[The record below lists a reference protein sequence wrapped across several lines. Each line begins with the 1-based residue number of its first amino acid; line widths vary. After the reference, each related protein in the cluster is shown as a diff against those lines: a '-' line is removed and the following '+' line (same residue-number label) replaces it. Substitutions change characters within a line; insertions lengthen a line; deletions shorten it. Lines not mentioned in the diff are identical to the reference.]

1 MMCSFIGNQLQH
13 HLEEWVN
20 IGASSEV
27 LNWISNGVN
36 IPFKNIP
43 SQFSFQN
50 KAFKRHEAYFIRSE
64 LKRLVKAKCIK
75 KVDTQPV
82 GVSPISV
89 VPKKNNEFRLIH
101 DLRHLNS
108 FCKVQSVIY
117 EDIKTVID
125 YIDPEDF
132 MITTDIKNGF
142 HHIGISPEDQK
153 FLGFQFEGQYYT
165 WCVLPFGA
173 TFSPY
178 FFSKTLRPVVQYLRQ
193 NDIKAVCYV
202 DDFIAADAE
211 VNIEV
216 KKDFVLH
223 TLTRLGFT
231 INFKKSNLVP
241 NQSQMFIGYI
251 IQTNKVPG
259 KIFIQIPKHRINRLR
274 HDIQRA
280 IKNGKLS
287 ARALAKITGQCISM
301 SKAILPAKLLLR
313 NIYRDL
319 ATRSSWQDILVLSE
333 SALKDLQW
341 WLKSMSAWNGTA
353 FESKATDIV
362 QMTCD
367 APSSG
372 FSATIIGSH
381 LEAHAIWDPVTATRS
396 SNFRELKAV
405 LFTLKSFLPHLKNK
419 TVSLYSDNITT
430 VANVN
435 FQGSKHKHLSDL
447 ARQIWSMAITNSI
460 SLKVK
465 HIRGV
470 NNGHSDRLSRL
481 PQKYEWT
488 LHPELF
494 NYLDRKFGPHTID
507 RFASVNTYQCEVYNS
522 RFLDPFSSGLNALEQ
537 TDWHQHNN
545 FVNPPLRLLPEIL
558 RLIISQK
565 ARATIIAPYWP
576 AMPWF
581 RTLQLLSTSHPIKL
595 PHPKL
600 ICFPVQNT
608 TPEPCKNASW
618 KLYAWRVS
626 GEILC

>member
-1 MMCSFIGNQLQH
+1 M
-13 HLEEWVN
+13 
-20 IGASSEV
+20 
-27 LNWISNGVN
+27 
-36 IPFKNIP
+36 
-43 SQFSFQN
+43 
-50 KAFKRHEAYFIRSE
+50 
-64 LKRLVKAKCIK
+64 
-75 KVDTQPV
+75 
-82 GVSPISV
+82 
-89 VPKKNNEFRLIH
+89 
-101 DLRHLNS
+101 
-108 FCKVQSVIY
+108 
-117 EDIKTVID
+117 
-125 YIDPEDF
+125 
-132 MITTDIKNGF
+132 
-142 HHIGISPEDQK
+142 
-153 FLGFQFEGQYYT
+153 
-165 WCVLPFGA
+165 
-173 TFSPY
+173 
-178 FFSKTLRPVVQYLRQ
+178 
-193 NDIKAVCYV
+193 

-353 FESKATDIV
+353 FESKATNIV
-362 QMTCD
+362 QMACD
-367 APSSG
+367 ASSSG
-372 FSATIIGSH
+372 FGATIVGSH

-626 GEILC
+626 GQILS